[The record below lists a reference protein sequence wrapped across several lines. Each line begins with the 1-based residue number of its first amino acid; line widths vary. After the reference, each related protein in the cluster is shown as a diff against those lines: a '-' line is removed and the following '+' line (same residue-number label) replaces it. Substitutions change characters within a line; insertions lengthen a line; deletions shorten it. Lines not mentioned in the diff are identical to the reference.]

1 MIKIRKENRYMESK
15 QKYCYWGTDWRAL
28 ERRNK
33 ESDNFDVNQLMK
45 NKKDVLTEADCI
57 YLHTTI
63 YMKLDNMER
72 IKELC
77 LVGEEYTKVAIRK
90 NIRTRL
96 GKRLADDFARYLQY
110 YFLHY
115 FRSVNAN
122 RADEEP
128 LAIAYEHIQVVAE
141 NKIQKKLP
149 QKKMYGMMAI
159 YIAIMLG
166 DFEKAGYYLSCIYKR
181 KKTQKLEK
189 EIIYNERLFYSYIID
204 YLKAP
209 QVNEEMKRQLI
220 ICFRYYFE
228 EVQKGNMTLK
238 KEYPLTDYEA
248 SVAYIWYKWFSDL
261 EWEDVPFVRFYQIER
276 YGIE

>member
-1 MIKIRKENRYMESK
+1 MESN
-15 QKYCYWGTDWRAL
+15 QNYCYWGTDWRAL
-28 ERRNK
+28 ERRNE

-45 NKKDVLTEADCI
+45 DKKDVLTGADRL

-63 YMKLDNMER
+63 YMKLDNIER

-77 LVGEEYTKVAIRK
+77 LVGEEYAKVAIRK
-90 NIRTRL
+90 NIRTRF
-96 GKRLADDFARYLQY
+96 GKRLEDDFARYLQY

-115 FRSVNAN
+115 FRSVNTN
-122 RADEEP
+122 RADEET
-128 LAIAYEHIQVVAE
+128 LAIAYEHIQVVAN
-141 NKIQKKLP
+141 NKIQKKSP

-159 YIAIMLG
+159 YIAITLG
-166 DFEKAGYYLSCIYKR
+166 DFEKAEYYISCIYKR

-209 QVNEEMKRQLI
+209 QENEEMKQQLI
-220 ICFRYYFE
+220 LCFKYYFE
-228 EVQKGNMTLK
+228 ETQKGNMTLK
-238 KEYPLTDYEA
+238 KEYPLTDHEA

-261 EWEDVPFVRFYQIER
+261 AWEDVPFIRFYQIER